1 MVVINTGQGVGG
13 KQGADTCL
21 EVQTWTLGF
30 CICSKGFKELP
41 ERPQLLRDVGMFYPC
56 GPAPAGRTGGGL
68 SGASLAM
75 PPLSAQ

>member
-13 KQGADTCL
+13 KQGADTGL

-30 CICSKGFKELP
+30 CICSKGFEELH

-56 GPAPAGRTGGGL
+56 GPAPAGRTGGVCQVPAL
-68 SGASLAM
+68 
-75 PPLSAQ
+75 PCPL